1 MDTSITAD
9 PSPPRHA
16 PHPGASF
23 MAGVVEML
31 PLCLAVVP
39 WGLLAGSMG
48 VQSGLSPWQSVG
60 MSALVFAGAAQ
71 LVAMGLL
78 ISGASIP
85 TILVSVFLITAQH
98 FIYGLSLR
106 DFVSRQKLAHRLPI
120 GFLLTDELFALSA
133 APHRRRT
140 LSVRYLLGAGVIFY
154 LSWIAFTAAGVAMAT
169 AIPDLSRYH
178 LDFSIIATFATLVV
192 PMVKDVST
200 LAGVATS
207 LVLSMVFAYLRIE
220 GDIVIAGCC
229 GMAVSVLT
237 ARIRERRA

>member
-1 MDTSITAD
+1 METSFIAVPRPPQ
-9 PSPPRHA
+9 PSPPPRA
-16 PHPGASF
+16 AFLAGA
-23 MAGVVEML
+23 VEML

-39 WGLLAGSMG
+39 WGLLAGSMAI
-48 VQSGLSPWQSVG
+48 QAGLSPWQSVG

-71 LVAMGLL
+71 LVTLGLL
-78 ISGASIP
+78 MAGASVP
-85 TILVSVFLITAQH
+85 TILLSVFLITSQH

-106 DFVSRQKLAHRLPI
+106 EFVSRQKLAHRLPI

-133 APHRRRT
+133 PHHRRRT
-140 LSVRYLLGAGVIFY
+140 LTVAYLLGAGLSFY
-154 LSWIAFTAAGVAMAT
+154 LGWIVFTAAGVAMAA
-169 AIPDLSRYH
+169 AIPDLGRYH

-207 LVLSMVFAYLRIE
+207 LVLSMLLARFRVE

-229 GMAVSVLT
+229 GMAVAVLV
-237 ARIRERRA
+237 ARLKEARA